1 MKKLLTI
8 GLLTATF
15 ATAMNAQPKLASDNI
30 DEVLKAMT
38 LEEKAK
44 LLVGGANNFF
54 GANAVVGGEADLVAG
69 AAGTSPAIPRLGIPA
84 TVLTDGPAGVRINPT
99 RKGTDKTYYATAFPI
114 GSCLAST
121 WNTELVSK
129 VGEAIGNETK
139 EYRCDVILGPGMN
152 LHRNPLCGRNFE
164 YYSEDPLLTGKI
176 AAAYIQGVQ
185 SQGAGVSAKHFAVN
199 SQETDRTAVDE
210 RVSQRAARELYLRG
224 FEIAVRE
231 SDPWTIMAS
240 YNQVNGQYSMGNHD
254 LLTKILR
261 EDWGYKGIVMTD
273 WIGIRE
279 GLETIS
285 EVHAGNDLMEP
296 GQPAQVEE
304 IIKGVK
310 EGKLDIADVDRNVRR
325 MLEYIVK
332 TPSFRQYPAS
342 NNPDFKA
349 HAAITRQSAAEGI
362 VLLKNNGA
370 LPFRTEGNHNS
381 QFSARACSLSSERT
395 LNSQLIKTVALF
407 GENSYDFLSGG
418 TGSGCVHPPYVV
430 DMLQGLENAG
440 IKSSATLTDIYRK
453 YIDYARIKF
462 QAERHPAK
470 WFQTEMMGQQ
480 KYPEISLSPIA
491 INKEVQAA
499 DAAIITIGRQAG
511 EGIDRDIDTEFNLIP
526 EERALITD
534 VCNAFHAAGK
544 PVIVIINSGSVIETA
559 SWSSYPDA
567 ILCAWQPGM
576 EGGNSIADLLTGKV
590 NPSGKLTMTWPI
602 AATDHASTKNFP
614 GNIDDYTFQ
623 MMVGNKMPVP
633 GHAYT
638 NHEEDIYV
646 GYRFFDTFNK
656 EVAYPFGFGLSYTT
670 FAFSKPVVKLSTL
683 RSALPLG
690 SSKNSQLSTLNS
702 QLSTLNSQL
711 STVQVSITVKNT
723 GAVSGKEVAQVYVQ
737 APKGR
742 LEKPVQELKAF
753 AKTRELQPGES
764 QTLTMTIP
772 VRDLASFDE
781 AGSQWITE
789 AGTYTFR
796 IGNNSRNIAATA
808 QLKIAEYTE
817 KTTNALAPQQPL
829 KLLKQ

>member
-1 MKKLLTI
+1 MKKLLTSC
-8 GLLTATF
+8 LLATTF
-15 ATAMNAQPKLASDNI
+15 AMTTNAQPQLSATNI

-84 TVLTDGPAGVRINPT
+84 TVLTDGPAGVRIDPT
-99 RKGTDKTYYATAFPI
+99 RPGTDKTYYATAFPI

-121 WNTELVSK
+121 WNTELVGR

-176 AAAYIQGVQ
+176 AAAYINGVQ

-199 SQETDRTAVDE
+199 SQETDRTSVDE

-231 SDPWTIMAS
+231 SNPWTIMAS
-240 YNQVNGQYSMGNHD
+240 YNKVNGEFSMGNHD

-261 EDWGYKGIVMTD
+261 DDWGFKGIVMTD

-279 GLETIS
+279 GLPTIR
-285 EVHAGNDLMEP
+285 EVQAGNDLMEP

-304 IIKGVK
+304 IIAGVK
-310 EGKLDIADVDRNVRR
+310 NGTLAIADVDRNVRR

-332 TPSFRQYPAS
+332 TPSFHKYPAS
-342 NNPDFKA
+342 NAPDFKA
-349 HAAITRQSAAEGI
+349 HAAITRQTAAEGI
-362 VLLKNNGA
+362 VLLKNNGI
-370 LPFRTEGNHNS
+370 LPWKDN
-381 QFSARACSLSSERT
+381 A
-395 LNSQLIKTVALF
+395 IKTVALF

-430 DMLQGLENAG
+430 DMLEGLKNAG
-440 IKSSATLTDIYRK
+440 IQSSPVLTDIYRK
-453 YIDYARIKF
+453 YIEFAKVKF

-470 WFQTEMMGQQ
+470 WYQREYFGQQ
-480 KYPEISLSPIA
+480 KYPEIGLSPIA
-491 INKEVQAA
+491 INNEVQTA

-511 EGIDRDIDTEFNLIP
+511 EGVDRDIDTEFNLIA

-602 AATDHASTKNFP
+602 AATDHLSTKNFP
-614 GNIDDYTFQ
+614 GQLDYYSFKDMTA
-623 MMVGNKMPVP
+623 NKQPIP

-638 NHEEDIYV
+638 NHEEGIYV
-646 GYRFFDTFNK
+646 GYRYFDTYQK

-670 FAFSKPVVKLSTL
+670 FSFSKPVVKAKGKT
-683 RSALPLG
+683 AVEV
-690 SSKNSQLSTLNS
+690 
-702 QLSTLNSQL
+702 
-711 STVQVSITVKNT
+711 TVTVKNT
-723 GAVSGKEVAQVYVQ
+723 GSCAGKEVAQVYVKAPQ
-737 APKGR
+737 AR
-742 LEKPVQELKAF
+742 LEKPSHELKAF

-781 AGSQWITE
+781 TGSQWLTE
-789 AGTYTFR
+789 AGQYTFL
-796 IGNNSRNIAATA
+796 IGNSSRNLPATA
-808 QLKIAEYTE
+808 QLTLSEYTE
-817 KTTNALAPQQPL
+817 PTSKAL
-829 KLLKQ
+829 

>member
-1 MKKLLTI
+1 MNPKQLIMLGLTALLT
-8 GLLTATF
+8 TT
-15 ATAMNAQPKLASDNI
+15 TMNAQTPQLRADNI
-30 DEVLKAMT
+30 DEVLQAMT

-54 GANAVVGGEADLVAG
+54 GTGAVVGGEADLVAG

-84 TVLTDGPAGVRINPT
+84 TVLTDGPAGVRIDPT

-114 GSCLAST
+114 GTCLAST
-121 WNTELVSK
+121 WNTELVKK

-199 SQETDRTAVDE
+199 SQETDRTSVDE
-210 RVSQRAARELYLRG
+210 RVSQRAAREIYLRG

-231 SDPWTIMAS
+231 SNPWTIMAS
-240 YNQVNGQYSMGNHD
+240 YNKVNGQFSMGNHD

-261 EDWGYKGIVMTD
+261 DDWGFKGIVMTD

-279 GLETIS
+279 GLPTIA
-285 EVHAGNDLMEP
+285 EVQAGNDLMEP
-296 GQPAQVEE
+296 GQPAQIQE
-304 IIKGVK
+304 IIAGVK
-310 EGKLDIADVDRNVRR
+310 SGKLSMADVDRNVRR

-332 TPSFRQYPAS
+332 TPSFHHYPAT
-342 NNPDFKA
+342 NKPDLEA
-349 HAAITRQSAAEGI
+349 HALITRQSATEGI
-362 VLLKNNGA
+362 VLLKNNGC
-370 LPFRTEGNHNS
+370 LPLTPSKKRWDSEAPSLLGEGGG
-381 QFSARACSLSSERT
+381 RGY
-395 LNSQLIKTVALF
+395 TVALF

-430 DMLQGLENAG
+430 DMLQGLKNAG
-440 IKSSATLTDIYRK
+440 IQASPTLTNIYRK
-453 YIDYARIKF
+453 YIEYAKVKF

-480 KYPEISLSPIA
+480 KYPEIGLSPIA
-491 INKEVQAA
+491 INKEVQGA
-499 DAAIITIGRQAG
+499 DAAIITIGRKAG
-511 EGIDRDIDTEFNLIP
+511 EGIDRDIETEFNLIP

-559 SWSSYPDA
+559 SWSGYPDA
-567 ILCAWQPGM
+567 ILCAWQPGE
-576 EGGNSIADLLTGKV
+576 EGGNSIADILTGKV
-590 NPSGKLTMTWPI
+590 NPSAKLTMTWPI

-614 GNIDDYTFQ
+614 GNLDSYTFEL
-623 MMVGNKMPVP
+623 MVGNKAPIP

-646 GYRFFDTFNK
+646 GYRFFDTFNRS
-656 EVAYPFGFGLSYTT
+656 VAYPFGYGLSYTT
-670 FAFSKPVVKLSTL
+670 FEFSKPVVKVS
-683 RSALPLG
+683 G
-690 SSKNSQLSTLNS
+690 GVV
-702 QLSTLNSQL
+702 
-711 STVQVSITVKNT
+711 TVCATIKNT
-723 GAVSGKEVAQVYVQ
+723 GKVAGKEVAQVYVT
-737 APKGR
+737 APQGTI
-742 LEKPVQELKAF
+742 EKPVHELKAF

-764 QTLTMTIP
+764 QTLTMTINQ
-772 VRDLASFDE
+772 RDLASFDE
-781 AGSQWITE
+781 AGSQWLAD
-789 AGTYTFR
+789 AGIYTFR
-796 IGNNSRNIAATA
+796 IGSSSRDIKLTATA
-808 QLKIAEYTE
+808 KLTEYTE
-817 KTTNALAPQQPL
+817 KTSNALAPQQPL

>member
-1 MKKLLTI
+1 MKKMMMGFAVLLTTMTM
-8 GLLTATF
+8 TAQT
-15 ATAMNAQPKLASDNI
+15 KLRADNI

-44 LLVGGANNFF
+44 LLVGGANKFF
-54 GANAVVGGEADLVAG
+54 STTAVVGSEADLVAG
-69 AAGTSPAIPRLGIPA
+69 AAGTSPEIPRLGIPA
-84 TVLTDGPAGVRINPT
+84 TVLTDGPAGVRIDPT
-99 RKGTDKTYYATAFPI
+99 REGDSKTYYATAFPI
-114 GSCLAST
+114 GTCLAST
-121 WNTELVSK
+121 WNTELVRK

-176 AAAYIQGVQ
+176 AAAYINGVQ

-199 SQETDRTAVDE
+199 SQETDRTSVDE

-231 SDPWTIMAS
+231 SNPWTIMAS
-240 YNQVNGQYSMGNHD
+240 YNKVNGQFSMGNHD

-279 GLETIS
+279 GLPTIA
-285 EVHAGNDLMEP
+285 EVQAGNDLMEP

-304 IIKGVK
+304 IIAGVK
-310 EGKLDIADVDRNVRR
+310 SGKLNMADVDRNVRR

-332 TPSFRQYPAS
+332 TPSFKQYPAS

-362 VLLKNNGA
+362 VLLKNNGT
-370 LPFRTEGNHNS
+370 LPWKAG
-381 QFSARACSLSSERT
+381 AV
-395 LNSQLIKTVALF
+395 KTVALF

-440 IKSSATLTDIYRK
+440 IKSSPVLTNIYRK
-453 YIDYARIKF
+453 YIEYAKVKF

-470 WFQTEMMGQQ
+470 WFQTEAMGQQ
-480 KYPEISLSPIA
+480 KYPEIGLSPIA
-491 INKEVQAA
+491 INKEVETA

-511 EGIDRDIDTEFNLIP
+511 EGIDRDIETEFNLIP
-526 EERALITD
+526 EELDLIKD
-534 VCNAFHAAGK
+534 VCNAFHTAGK
-544 PVIVIINSGSVIETA
+544 PVVVIINSGSVIETA
-559 SWSSYPDA
+559 SWSGYPDA

-576 EGGNSIADLLTGKV
+576 EGGNSIADILTGKV
-590 NPSGKLTMTWPI
+590 NPSAKLTMTWPI

-614 GNIDDYTFQ
+614 GSLDNYSFEL
-623 MMVGNKMPVP
+623 MVGNKMPVP
-633 GHAYT
+633 GHTYT
-638 NHEEDIYV
+638 NHDEDIYV
-646 GYRFFDTFNK
+646 GYRFFDTFHR

-670 FAFSKPVVKLSTL
+670 FDFSKPVVK
-683 RSALPLG
+683 AKG
-690 SSKNSQLSTLNS
+690 NDI
-702 QLSTLNSQL
+702 
-711 STVQVSITVKNT
+711 TVSVTVKNT
-723 GAVSGKEVAQVYVQ
+723 GSVSGKEVAQVYVT
-737 APKGR
+737 APKGNI
-742 LEKPVQELKAF
+742 EKPAQELKTF

-764 QTLTMTIP
+764 QTLTMHIER
-772 VRDLASFDE
+772 RDLASFDE
-781 AGSQWITE
+781 AGSQWLGE
-789 AGTYTFR
+789 AGSYTFH
-796 IGNNSRNIAATA
+796 IGNSSRNLPLSAT
-808 QLKIAEYTE
+808 LKLSEYTE

-829 KLLKQ
+829 NLLKQ

>member
-1 MKKLLTI
+1 MKKVFITGLTALLTM
-8 GLLTATF
+8 TTM
-15 ATAMNAQPKLASDNI
+15 TAQPQLRADNI

-54 GANAVVGGEADLVAG
+54 GTGAVVGGEADLVAG

-84 TVLTDGPAGVRINPT
+84 TVLTDGPAGVRIDPT

-121 WNTELVSK
+121 WNTELVGQ

-176 AAAYIQGVQ
+176 AAAYINGVQ

-199 SQETDRTAVDE
+199 SQETDRTSVDE
-210 RVSQRAARELYLRG
+210 RVSQRAARELYLKG

-231 SDPWTIMAS
+231 SNPWTIMAS

-254 LLTKILR
+254 LLTKVLR
-261 EDWGYKGIVMTD
+261 DDWGYKGIVMTD
-273 WIGIRE
+273 WIGIRK
-279 GLETIS
+279 GLPTVS
-285 EVHAGNDLMEP
+285 EVHAGNDLLEP

-304 IIKGVK
+304 IINGVK
-310 EGKLDIADVDRNVRR
+310 NGTLDVADVDRNVRR

-332 TPSFRQYPAS
+332 TPSFKHYPAS

-349 HAAITRQSAAEGI
+349 HGAITRQSANEGI
-362 VLLKNNGA
+362 VLLKNNGT
-370 LPFRTEGNHNS
+370 LPWNAQRS
-381 QFSARACSLSSERT
+381 T
-395 LNSQLIKTVALF
+395 LNSQQVKTVALF

-430 DMLQGLENAG
+430 DLLEGLKNAG
-440 IKSSATLTDIYRK
+440 IQSSPVLTDIYRK
-453 YIDYARIKF
+453 YVAFARAKF

-470 WFQTEMMGQQ
+470 WYQMEMFGQQ
-480 KYPEISLSPIA
+480 KYPEIGISPIA
-491 INKEVQAA
+491 IANEVNTA

-511 EGIDRDIDTEFNLIP
+511 EGIDRDIATEFNLIP
-526 EERALITD
+526 EEHSLIVD

-544 PVIVIINSGSVIETA
+544 PVVVVINSGSVIETA
-559 SWSSYPDA
+559 SWSQYPDA

-590 NPSGKLTMTWPI
+590 NPSGKLTMTWPL
-602 AATDHASTKNFP
+602 AATDHPSTQNFP
-614 GNIDDYTFQ
+614 GNVDFYTYD
-623 MMVGNKMPVP
+623 MLKNDRRPVP
-633 GHAYT
+633 CHDYT
-638 NHEEDIYV
+638 NHDEDIYV
-646 GYRFFDTFNK
+646 GYRFFDTFQR
-656 EVAYPFGFGLSYTT
+656 EVAYPFGYGLSYTT
-670 FAFSKPVVKLSTL
+670 FEFSQPK
-683 RSALPLG
+683 
-690 SSKNSQLSTLNS
+690 
-702 QLSTLNSQL
+702 
-711 STVQVSITVKNT
+711 VQVSGNSVTVSVTVKNT
-723 GAVSGKEVAQVYVQ
+723 GSVSGKEVAQVYVT
-737 APKGR
+737 APDGR
-742 LEKPVQELKAF
+742 LEKPAQELKAF
-753 AKTRELQPGES
+753 AKTRELKPGES
-764 QTLTMTIP
+764 QTLTMKAD

-781 AGSQWITE
+781 ANSQWLTE

-796 IGNNSRNIAATA
+796 IGNSSRDIRQTVTA
-808 QLKIAEYTE
+808 KVGEYTE
-817 KTTNALAPQQPL
+817 KVSDALAPQQPL
-829 KLLKQ
+829 NLLRKNK

>member
-1 MKKLLTI
+1 MKKLL
-8 GLLTATF
+8 LTLISATF
-15 ATAMNAQPKLASDNI
+15 AMTTNAQPQLRADNI

-54 GANAVVGGEADLVAG
+54 GDQAVVGGEADLVAG

-84 TVLTDGPAGVRINPT
+84 TVLTDGPAGVRIDPT

-121 WNTELVSK
+121 WNTDLVSK

-176 AAAYIQGVQ
+176 AAAYINGVQ

-199 SQETDRTAVDE
+199 SQETDRTSVDE

-224 FEIAVRE
+224 FEIAIRE
-231 SDPWTIMAS
+231 SNPWTVMAS

-261 EDWGYKGIVMTD
+261 DDWGFKGIVMTD

-279 GLETIS
+279 GLTTIS

-296 GQPAQVEE
+296 GQPAQVQE

-332 TPSFRQYPAS
+332 TPSFHKYPAS
-342 NNPDFKA
+342 NAPDFKA

-362 VLLKNNGA
+362 VMLKNNGT
-370 LPFRTEGNHNS
+370 LPWKNG
-381 QFSARACSLSSERT
+381 A
-395 LNSQLIKTVALF
+395 IKTVALF
-407 GENSYDFLSGG
+407 GEKSYDFLSGG

-430 DMLQGLENAG
+430 DMLEGLKNVG
-440 IKSSATLTDIYRK
+440 ISSSPVLTDIYRK
-453 YIDYARIKF
+453 YIEFAKTKF

-470 WFQTEMMGQQ
+470 WYQLEYFGQQ
-480 KYPEISLSPIA
+480 KYPEIAISPIA
-491 INKEVQAA
+491 IDKEAKNA
-499 DAAIITIGRQAG
+499 DAAIITIARQAG
-511 EGIDRDIDTEFNLIP
+511 EGVDRDIATEFNLVP
-526 EERALITD
+526 EEHALILD

-576 EGGNSIADLLTGKV
+576 EGGNSIADLIMGKV

-602 AATDHASTKNFP
+602 AATDHASTQNFP
-614 GNIDDYTFQ
+614 GQLDYYSFKD
-623 MMVGNKMPVP
+623 MYGNKRPIP
-633 GHAYT
+633 GHAFT

-646 GYRFFDTFNK
+646 GYRYFDTFQK
-656 EVAYPFGFGLSYTT
+656 DVAYPFGFGLSYTT
-670 FAFSKPVVKLSTL
+670 FQFSKPMVKAKGKDAIEVSVTI
-683 RSALPLG
+683 
-690 SSKNSQLSTLNS
+690 KN
-702 QLSTLNSQL
+702 
-711 STVQVSITVKNT
+711 I
-723 GAVSGKEVAQVYVQ
+723 GAVAGKEVAQVYVK
-737 APKGR
+737 APQGR
-742 LEKPVQELKAF
+742 LVKPAQELKAF

-764 QTLTMTIP
+764 QTLTMVIP

-781 AGSQWITE
+781 ANSQWLTE
-789 AGTYTFR
+789 SGNYTFC
-796 IGNNSRNIAATA
+796 IGSSSRDITATS

-817 KTTNALAPQQPL
+817 KTSNALAPQQEL

>member
-1 MKKLLTI
+1 MITGALLLLMASTMTAQTKLR
-8 GLLTATF
+8 A
-15 ATAMNAQPKLASDNI
+15 DNI

-38 LEEKAK
+38 IEEKAK
-44 LLVGGANNFF
+44 LMVGGANNFF
-54 GANAVVGGEADLVAG
+54 GAGAVVGGEADLVAG
-69 AAGTSPAIPRLGIPA
+69 AAGTTPRIERLGIPA
-84 TVLTDGPAGVRINPT
+84 TVLTDGPAGVRIDPT
-99 RKGTDKTYYATAFPI
+99 REGTTQTYYATAFPI

-164 YYSEDPLLTGKI
+164 YYSEDPLVTGKI
-176 AAAYIQGVQ
+176 AAAYIKGVQ

-240 YNQVNGQYSMGNHD
+240 YNKVNGEFSMGNHD

-273 WIGIRE
+273 WIGIRN
-279 GLETIS
+279 GLPTIN

-296 GQPAQVEE
+296 GQPAQVQE
-304 IIKGVK
+304 IIEGVK
-310 EGKLDIADVDRNVRR
+310 SGKLSMEDVDRNVRR

-332 TPSFRQYPAS
+332 TPSFNNYPYT
-342 NNPDFKA
+342 NKPDFEA

-370 LPFRTEGNHNS
+370 LPWKDGK
-381 QFSARACSLSSERT
+381 
-395 LNSQLIKTVALF
+395 IKTVALF

-430 DMLQGLENAG
+430 DMLTGLKNAG
-440 IKSSATLTDIYRK
+440 INSSATLTDIYRK
-453 YIDYARIKF
+453 YIDYARVKF

-480 KYPEISLSPIA
+480 KYPEIGISPIA
-491 INKEVQAA
+491 IDKEVAGA

-511 EGIDRDIDTEFNLIP
+511 EGIDRDIATEFNLVP
-526 EERALITD
+526 EEQALIKD
-534 VCNAFHAAGK
+534 VCNAFHQAGK
-544 PVIVIINSGSVIETA
+544 PVVVIINSGSVIETA
-559 SWSSYPDA
+559 SWSGYPDA

-576 EGGNSIADLLTGKV
+576 EGGNSVADLLTGKV
-590 NPSGKLTMTWPI
+590 NPSGKLTMTWPL
-602 AATDHASTKNFP
+602 AATDHPSTKGYP
-614 GNIDDYTFQ
+614 GTMDFYTYEVTRGY
-623 MMVGNKMPVP
+623 VGQVA
-633 GHAYT
+633 GYDYT
-638 NHEEDIYV
+638 NHDEDIYV
-646 GYRFFDTFNK
+646 GYRFFDTFNR

-670 FAFSKPVVKLSTL
+670 FEFSKPVVK
-683 RSALPLG
+683 ANG
-690 SSKNSQLSTLNS
+690 NSVAVT
-702 QLSTLNSQL
+702 
-711 STVQVSITVKNT
+711 ITVKNT

-737 APKGR
+737 APKGK
-742 LEKPVQELKAF
+742 LEKPAQELKAF
-753 AKTRELQPGES
+753 VKTRELQPGES

-781 AGSQWITE
+781 AGSQWLTE
-789 AGTYTFR
+789 AGNYTFR
-796 IGNNSRNIAATA
+796 IGNSSRNLPLSASLT
-808 QLKIAEYTE
+808 LKEYTE
-817 KTTNALAPQQPL
+817 KVNNALAPQQKL
-829 KLLKQ
+829 NLLKQ

>member
-1 MKKLLTI
+1 MT
-8 GLLTATF
+8 T
-15 ATAMNAQPKLASDNI
+15 NAQPQLSENNI

-231 SDPWTIMAS
+231 SDPWTVMAS
-240 YNQVNGQYSMGNHD
+240 YNQVNGEYSMGNHD

-261 EDWGYKGIVMTD
+261 DDWGYKGIVMTD

-279 GLETIS
+279 GLKTID

-310 EGKLDIADVDRNVRR
+310 DGKLDIADVDRNVRR

-332 TPSFRQYPAS
+332 TPSFHQYPAS

-381 QFSARACSLSSERT
+381 PFST
-395 LNSQLIKTVALF
+395 LNSQLIKTIALF

-491 INKEVQAA
+491 ISKEVKAA

-534 VCNAFHAAGK
+534 VCNAFHAEGK

-559 SWSSYPDA
+559 SWSGYPDA

-602 AATDHASTKNFP
+602 AATDHPSTKNFP

-623 MMVGNKMPVP
+623 MMAANKMPIP

-646 GYRFFDTFNK
+646 GYRYFDTFQK
-656 EVAYPFGFGLSYTT
+656 DVAYPFGFGLSYTT
-670 FAFSKPVVKLSTL
+670 FEMSKPVVK
-683 RSALPLG
+683 AKG
-690 SSKNSQLSTLNS
+690 KDA
-702 QLSTLNSQL
+702 
-711 STVQVSITVKNT
+711 VEVSITVKNT

-742 LEKPVQELKAF
+742 LEKPAQELKAF

-764 QTLTMTIP
+764 QTLTMNIP

-781 AGSQWITE
+781 AGSQWLTE
-789 AGTYTFR
+789 AGTYTFC
-796 IGNNSRNIAATA
+796 IGNSSRNIAATA
-808 QLKIAEYTE
+808 QLKLAEYTE
-817 KTTNALAPQQPL
+817 KTTNALAPKQ
-829 KLLKQ
+829 KLNLMHQ

>member
-1 MKKLLTI
+1 MT
-8 GLLTATF
+8 T
-15 ATAMNAQPKLASDNI
+15 NAQPQLRADNI

-44 LLVGGANNFF
+44 LLVGGANTFF
-54 GANAVVGGEADLVAG
+54 GDQAAVGGEADLVAG

-84 TVLTDGPAGVRINPT
+84 TVLTDGPAGVRIDPT
-99 RKGTDKTYYATAFPI
+99 RKGTDKTFYATAFPI

-121 WNTELVSK
+121 WNTELVNQ
-129 VGEAIGNETK
+129 VGQAIGNETK

-164 YYSEDPLLTGKI
+164 YYSEDPLLTGRI
-176 AAAYIQGVQ
+176 AAAYINGVQ

-199 SQETDRTAVDE
+199 SQETERTAVDE
-210 RVSQRAARELYLRG
+210 RLSQRAARELYLRG

-231 SDPWTIMAS
+231 SNPWTIMAS
-240 YNQVNGQYSMGNHD
+240 YNKINGEFSMGNHD

-261 EDWGYKGIVMTD
+261 DDWGFKGIVMTD

-279 GLETIS
+279 GLPTTR
-285 EVHAGNDLMEP
+285 EVQAGNDLMEP
-296 GQPAQVEE
+296 GQPAQTKEIVE
-304 IIKGVK
+304 GVK
-310 EGKLDIADVDRNVRR
+310 SGKLDIKDVDRNVRR

-332 TPSFRQYPAS
+332 TPSFHKYPATNS
-342 NNPDFKA
+342 PDFKA

-362 VLLKNNGA
+362 VLLKNNGT
-370 LPFRTEGNHNS
+370 LPWKGG
-381 QFSARACSLSSERT
+381 
-395 LNSQLIKTVALF
+395 IKTVALF

-440 IKSSATLTDIYRK
+440 IKSSPVLTDIYRK
-453 YIDYARIKF
+453 YIEFAKVKF

-470 WFQTEMMGQQ
+470 WYQREYFGQQ
-480 KYPEISLSPIA
+480 KYPEISISPIA
-491 INKEVQAA
+491 INNEVSTA

-511 EGIDRDIDTEFNLIP
+511 EGVDRDIDTEFNLIP

-534 VCNAFHAAGK
+534 VCNAFHQAGK

-559 SWSSYPDA
+559 SWSGYPDA

-602 AATDHASTKNFP
+602 AATDHASSKNFP
-614 GNIDDYTFQ
+614 GQIDYYSFKD
-623 MMVGNKMPVP
+623 MVANKRPIA
-633 GHAYT
+633 GHTYT

-646 GYRFFDTFNK
+646 GYRYFDTFQKN
-656 EVAYPFGFGLSYTT
+656 VAYPFGFGLSYTT
-670 FAFSKPVVKLSTL
+670 FEYSKPKCYQYIHKNDGVVI
-683 RSALPLG
+683 
-690 SSKNSQLSTLNS
+690 Q
-702 QLSTLNSQL
+702 
-711 STVQVSITVKNT
+711 ITIKNT
-723 GAVSGKEVAQVYVQ
+723 GSVAGKEVVQVYVE

-742 LEKPVQELKAF
+742 LEKPAQELKAF

-764 QTLTMTIP
+764 QVLTMTIP

-781 AGSQWITE
+781 ANSQWLTE

-796 IGNNSRNIAATA
+796 IGASSRDIQATA
-808 QLKIAEYTE
+808 SLKLNEYTE
-817 KTTNALAPQQPL
+817 KTSNALAPQQ
-829 KLLKQ
+829 KLRLLTQ

>member
-1 MKKLLTI
+1 MASTMSAQTKLR
-8 GLLTATF
+8 A
-15 ATAMNAQPKLASDNI
+15 DNI

-38 LEEKAK
+38 IEEKAK
-44 LLVGGANNFF
+44 LMVGGANNFF
-54 GANAVVGGEADLVAG
+54 GAGAVVGGEADLVAG
-69 AAGTSPAIPRLGIPA
+69 AAGTTPRIERLGIPA
-84 TVLTDGPAGVRINPT
+84 TVLTDGPAGVRIDPT
-99 RKGTDKTYYATAFPI
+99 REGTTQTYYATAFPI

-164 YYSEDPLLTGKI
+164 YYSEDPLVTGKI
-176 AAAYIQGVQ
+176 AAAYIKGVQ

-240 YNQVNGQYSMGNHD
+240 YNKVNGEFSMGNHD

-273 WIGIRE
+273 WIGIRN
-279 GLETIS
+279 GLPTIN

-296 GQPAQVEE
+296 GQPAQVQE
-304 IIKGVK
+304 IIEGVK
-310 EGKLDIADVDRNVRR
+310 SGKLSMEDVDRNVRR

-332 TPSFRQYPAS
+332 TPSFNNYPYT
-342 NNPDFKA
+342 NKPDFEA

-370 LPFRTEGNHNS
+370 LPWKGGK
-381 QFSARACSLSSERT
+381 
-395 LNSQLIKTVALF
+395 IKTVALF

-430 DMLQGLENAG
+430 DMLTGLKNAG
-440 IKSSATLTDIYRK
+440 INSSATLTDIYRK
-453 YIDYARIKF
+453 YIDYARVKF

-480 KYPEISLSPIA
+480 KYPEIGISPIA
-491 INKEVQAA
+491 IDKEVAGA

-511 EGIDRDIDTEFNLIP
+511 EGIDRDIATEFNLVP
-526 EERALITD
+526 EEQALIKD
-534 VCNAFHAAGK
+534 VCNAFHQAGK
-544 PVIVIINSGSVIETA
+544 PVVVIINSGSVIETA
-559 SWSSYPDA
+559 SWSGYPDA

-576 EGGNSIADLLTGKV
+576 EGGNSVADLLTGKV
-590 NPSGKLTMTWPI
+590 NPSGKLTMTWPL
-602 AATDHASTKNFP
+602 AATDHPSTKGYP
-614 GNIDDYTFQ
+614 GTMDFYTYEVTRGY
-623 MMVGNKMPVP
+623 VGQVA
-633 GHAYT
+633 GYDYT
-638 NHEEDIYV
+638 NHDEDIYV
-646 GYRFFDTFNK
+646 GYRFFDTFNR

-670 FAFSKPVVKLSTL
+670 FEFSKPVVK
-683 RSALPLG
+683 AKG
-690 SSKNSQLSTLNS
+690 KDA
-702 QLSTLNSQL
+702 
-711 STVQVSITVKNT
+711 VEVSITVKNT
-723 GAVSGKEVAQVYVQ
+723 GAISGKEVAQIYVT

-742 LEKPVQELKAF
+742 IEKPAQELKAF

-781 AGSQWITE
+781 AGSQWLTE
-789 AGTYTFR
+789 AGNYTFR
-796 IGNNSRNIAATA
+796 IGNSSRNLPLSASLT
-808 QLKIAEYTE
+808 LKEYTE
-817 KTTNALAPQQPL
+817 KVNNALAPQQKL
-829 KLLKQ
+829 NLLKH

>member
-1 MKKLLTI
+1 M
-8 GLLTATF
+8 
-15 ATAMNAQPKLASDNI
+15 
-30 DEVLKAMT
+30 E
-38 LEEKAK
+38 
-44 LLVGGANNFF
+44 
-54 GANAVVGGEADLVAG
+54 
-69 AAGTSPAIPRLGIPA
+69 
-84 TVLTDGPAGVRINPT
+84 
-99 RKGTDKTYYATAFPI
+99 GTDKTYYATAFPI

-121 WNTELVSK
+121 WNTELVGK

-164 YYSEDPLLTGKI
+164 YYSEDPLVTGKI
-176 AAAYIQGVQ
+176 AAAYINGVQ

-199 SQETDRTAVDE
+199 SQETDRTSVDE
-210 RVSQRAARELYLRG
+210 RLSQRAARELYLRG

-231 SDPWTIMAS
+231 SNPWTIMAS

-261 EDWGYKGIVMTD
+261 DDWGFKGIVMTD
-273 WIGIRE
+273 WIGIRK

-296 GQPAQVEE
+296 GQPAQVKE
-304 IIKGVK
+304 IVEGVK
-310 EGKLDIADVDRNVRR
+310 NGKLDMADVDRNVRR

-332 TPSFRQYPAS
+332 TPSFHQYPAS

-349 HAAITRQSAAEGI
+349 HAAITRQTAAEGI
-362 VLLKNNGA
+362 VLLKNNGC
-370 LPFRTEGNHNS
+370 LPFRTEGN
-381 QFSARACSLSSERT
+381 LSPITQHPSPNT
-395 LNSQLIKTVALF
+395 HHPTPITSHLSPLVKTVALF

-430 DMLQGLENAG
+430 DMLQGLKNAG
-440 IKSSATLTDIYRK
+440 ISSSATLTDIYRK
-453 YIDYARIKF
+453 YIAFAKVKF

-480 KYPEISLSPIA
+480 KYPEIGLSPIA
-491 INKEVQAA
+491 VNKEVEKA

-526 EERALITD
+526 EERALIVD
-534 VCNAFHAAGK
+534 VCNAFHQAGK

-590 NPSGKLTMTWPI
+590 NPSGKLTMTWPV

-614 GNIDDYTFQ
+614 GNIDDYSFK
-623 MMVGNKMPVP
+623 MMVGNKMPIP

-646 GYRFFDTFNK
+646 GYRYFDTFNK
-656 EVAYPFGFGLSYTT
+656 DVAYPFGYGLSYTT
-670 FAFSKPVVKLSTL
+670 FAYSKPSVKVNGDVV
-683 RSALPLG
+683 AV
-690 SSKNSQLSTLNS
+690 
-702 QLSTLNSQL
+702 
-711 STVQVSITVKNT
+711 TVTVKNT
-723 GAVSGKEVAQVYVQ
+723 GSVSGKEVAQVYVT
-737 APKGR
+737 APEGK
-742 LEKPVQELKAF
+742 LQKPAQELKAF
-753 AKTRELQPGES
+753 AKTRELQAGES
-764 QTLTMTIP
+764 QVLTMQIP
-772 VRDLASFDE
+772 VRMLASFDE
-781 AGSQWITE
+781 QGSQWLTE

-796 IGNNSRNIAATA
+796 IGASSRDIRCTVTA
-808 QLKIAEYTE
+808 KVGQYTE
-817 KTTNALAPQQPL
+817 KVSNALAPKEKL
-829 KLLKQ
+829 NLLKQ

>member
-1 MKKLLTI
+1 MKTRRLFILGMI
-8 GLLTATF
+8 ASLTAT
-15 ATAMNAQPKLASDNI
+15 TMTAQPKLKADNI

-54 GANAVVGGEADLVAG
+54 GTGAVVGGEADLVAG

-84 TVLTDGPAGVRINPT
+84 TVLTDGPAGVRIDPT
-99 RKGTDKTYYATAFPI
+99 RKGTSQTFYATAFPI

-121 WNTELVSK
+121 WNTELVAK

-164 YYSEDPLLTGKI
+164 YYSEDPLVTGKI
-176 AAAYIQGVQ
+176 AAAYINGVQ

-199 SQETDRTAVDE
+199 SQETDRTSVDE

-231 SDPWTIMAS
+231 SNPWTIMAS
-240 YNQVNGQYSMGNHD
+240 YNKVNGTFSMGNHD
-254 LLTKILR
+254 LLTSILR
-261 EDWGYKGIVMTD
+261 DDWGYKGIVMTD

-279 GLETIS
+279 GLTTIS

-332 TPSFRQYPAS
+332 TPSFHQYPAS
-342 NNPDFKA
+342 NKPDFKA

-362 VLLKNNGA
+362 VMLKNNGA
-370 LPFRTEGNHNS
+370 LPWKNG
-381 QFSARACSLSSERT
+381 AV
-395 LNSQLIKTVALF
+395 KTVALF

-430 DMLQGLENAG
+430 DMLEGLKNAG
-440 IKSSATLTDIYRK
+440 ISSSETLTDIYRK
-453 YIDYARIKF
+453 YIAYARVKF

-480 KYPEISLSPIA
+480 KYPEIGLSPIA
-491 INKEVQAA
+491 VNKEVAA
-499 DAAIITIGRQAG
+499 ANAAIITIGRQAG
-511 EGIDRDIDTEFNLIP
+511 EGIDRDIATEFNLIP
-526 EERALITD
+526 EEQALIKD

-559 SWSSYPDA
+559 SWSGYPDA

-590 NPSGKLTMTWPI
+590 SPSGKLTMTWPI
-602 AATDHASTKNFP
+602 AATDHPSTKNFP
-614 GNIDDYTFQ
+614 GNLDFYTYET
-623 MMVGNKMPVP
+623 MKANGMEVP
-633 GHAYT
+633 GHDYT

-646 GYRFFDTFNK
+646 GYRYFDSFNK
-656 EVAYPFGFGLSYTT
+656 NVAYPFGYGLSYTT
-670 FAFSKPVVKLSTL
+670 FEYSKPAVKVN
-683 RSALPLG
+683 G
-690 SSKNSQLSTLNS
+690 DKI
-702 QLSTLNSQL
+702 
-711 STVQVSITVKNT
+711 TVQVTIKN
-723 GAVSGKEVAQVYVQ
+723 SGKTAGKEIAQVYVA
-737 APKGR
+737 APKGTI
-742 LEKPVQELKAF
+742 EKPQHELKGF
-753 AKTRELQPGES
+753 AKTRELKPGES
-764 QTLTMTIP
+764 QTLSIQMEK
-772 VRDLASFDE
+772 RDLASFDE
-781 AGSQWITE
+781 ANSRWLTE
-789 AGTYTFR
+789 AGAYTFE
-796 IGNNSRNIAATA
+796 IGASCRDIRGTA
-808 QLKIAEYTE
+808 VTTLTEYTE
-817 KTTNALAPQQPL
+817 QVSNVLAP
-829 KLLKQ
+829 KQELNLMKRQ

>member
-1 MKKLLTI
+1 MKRVMITGVLLLLMASTMSAQTKLR
-8 GLLTATF
+8 A
-15 ATAMNAQPKLASDNI
+15 DNI

-38 LEEKAK
+38 IEEKAK
-44 LLVGGANNFF
+44 LMVGGANNFF
-54 GANAVVGGEADLVAG
+54 GAGAVVGGEADLVAG
-69 AAGTSPAIPRLGIPA
+69 AAGTTPRIERLGIPA
-84 TVLTDGPAGVRINPT
+84 TVLTDGPAGVRIDPT
-99 RKGTDKTYYATAFPI
+99 REGTTQTYYATAFPI

-164 YYSEDPLLTGKI
+164 YYSEDPLVTGKI
-176 AAAYIQGVQ
+176 AAAYIKGVQ

-231 SDPWTIMAS
+231 SNPWTIMAS
-240 YNQVNGQYSMGNHD
+240 YNKVNGEFSMGNHD

-273 WIGIRE
+273 WIGIRN
-279 GLETIS
+279 GLPTIN

-296 GQPAQVEE
+296 GQPAQVQE
-304 IIKGVK
+304 IIEGVK
-310 EGKLDIADVDRNVRR
+310 SGKLSMEDVDRNVRR

-332 TPSFRQYPAS
+332 TPSFNNYPYT
-342 NNPDFKA
+342 NKPDFEA

-370 LPFRTEGNHNS
+370 LPWKDGK
-381 QFSARACSLSSERT
+381 
-395 LNSQLIKTVALF
+395 IKTVALF

-430 DMLQGLENAG
+430 DMLTGLKNAG
-440 IKSSATLTDIYRK
+440 IKSSETLTDIYRK
-453 YIDYARIKF
+453 YIDYARVKF

-480 KYPEISLSPIA
+480 KYPEIGISPIA
-491 INKEVQAA
+491 IDKEVASA

-511 EGIDRDIDTEFNLIP
+511 EGIDRDIATEFNLVP
-526 EERALITD
+526 EEQALIKD
-534 VCNAFHAAGK
+534 VCNAFHQAGK
-544 PVIVIINSGSVIETA
+544 PVVVIINSGSVIETA
-559 SWSSYPDA
+559 SWSGYPDA

-576 EGGNSIADLLTGKV
+576 EGGNSVADLLTGKV
-590 NPSGKLTMTWPI
+590 NPSGKLTMTWPL
-602 AATDHASTKNFP
+602 AATDHPSTKSYP
-614 GNIDDYTFQ
+614 GTMDFYTYEVTRGYTGQ
-623 MMVGNKMPVP
+623 VAGYD
-633 GHAYT
+633 YT
-638 NHEEDIYV
+638 NHDEDIYV
-646 GYRFFDTFNK
+646 GYRFFDTFNR

-670 FAFSKPVVKLSTL
+670 FEFSKPVVK
-683 RSALPLG
+683 AKG
-690 SSKNSQLSTLNS
+690 KDA
-702 QLSTLNSQL
+702 
-711 STVQVSITVKNT
+711 VEVSITVKNT
-723 GAVSGKEVAQVYVQ
+723 GAISGKEVAQVYVQ
-737 APKGR
+737 APKGK
-742 LEKPVQELKAF
+742 LEKPAQELKAF

-781 AGSQWITE
+781 VGSQWLTE
-789 AGTYTFR
+789 AGNYTFR
-796 IGNNSRNIAATA
+796 IGNSSRNLPLSASLT
-808 QLKIAEYTE
+808 LKEYTE
-817 KTTNALAPQQPL
+817 KVNNALAPKQKL
-829 KLLKQ
+829 NLLKH